1 MVACSLLG
9 MAPGVVAVEPELKA
23 GVVAGGVGRTGSGAA
38 GVLPGWLGFHIE
50 NLCSFRLIPSLAGGV
65 CQR

>member
-1 MVACSLLG
+1 
-9 MAPGVVAVEPELKA
+9 
-23 GVVAGGVGRTGSGAA
+23 VGRTGSGAA